1 MLTKEQLFSGIKFIA
16 EKQIKNDLKE
26 TKQKHNSQPKNYVW
40 GGKGSNL
47 RDFLHFSYEWDGFLR
62 ETWHGMDIHAL
73 SKELEINGLIT
84 RHEGPYRSSP
94 VYYEIN

>member
-1 MLTKEQLFSGIKFIA
+1 MLTKEQLFNGIKFVT
-16 EKQIKNDLKE
+16 EKQIENDLKE

-47 RDFLHFSYEWDGFLR
+47 RDFLHFSYGWDGFKR
-62 ETWHGMDIHAL
+62 ETWHGLDIHAL

-84 RHEGPYRSSP
+84 RHEGQYKSSP